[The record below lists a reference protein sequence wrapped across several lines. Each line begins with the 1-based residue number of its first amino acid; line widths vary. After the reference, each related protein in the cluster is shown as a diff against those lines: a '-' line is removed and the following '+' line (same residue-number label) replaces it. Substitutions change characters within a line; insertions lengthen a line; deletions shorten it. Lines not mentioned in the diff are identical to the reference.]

1 MKKPNLFKFNS
12 EDFTFALFQISRGE
26 HLEAVDLL
34 SAVRYARGCW
44 PEIRLLMAALITG
57 YAAHQDRIQVK
68 NETISALEQAK
79 RKAQAKLN
87 RQKEGLR

>member
-12 EDFTFALFQISRGE
+12 EDFAFALFQISRGE

-57 YAAHQDRIQVK
+57 YAAHQDRIQEK
-68 NETISALEQAK
+68 NEAIAALRNSAT
-79 RKAQAKLN
+79 KARN
-87 RQKEGLR
+87 

>member
-1 MKKPNLFKFNS
+1 MGGGRVQVKKPNLFKFNS
-12 EDFTFALFQISRGE
+12 EDFTFVLFQISRGE

-57 YAAHQDRIQVK
+57 YAAHQDRIQDK
-68 NETISALEQAK
+68 NAVIAELQRTAK
-79 RKAQAKLN
+79 QEDIA
-87 RQKEGLR
+87 

>member
-1 MKKPNLFKFNS
+1 MKKPNLFKFNA
-12 EDFTFALFQISRGE
+12 EDFAFALFQISRGE

-57 YAAHQDRIQVK
+57 YAAHQDRIQEK
-68 NETISALEQAK
+68 NEAIAALRNSAT
-79 RKAQAKLN
+79 KARN
-87 RQKEGLR
+87 